1 MGAAGKVGY
10 PCMLPPALGFLE
22 EEAHQAAPGSPGLV
36 HHPTSSHSMPLKA
49 LALLP
54 TFISLA
60 AKGSCGFGAEL
71 AWFELQPQ
79 PHFQP
84 LMYCGEMEK
93 GWVGLVQGIL
103 GRAGGVSSP

>member
-10 PCMLPPALGFLE
+10 PSMLPPALGFLE
-22 EEAHQAAPGSPGLV
+22 EEARQAAPGSPGVV
-36 HHPTSSHSMPLKA
+36 HHPTSPHSTPLQA

-60 AKGSCGFGAEL
+60 TKGSCGFGAEL

-79 PHFQP
+79 PH
-84 LMYCGEMEK
+84 
-93 GWVGLVQGIL
+93 
-103 GRAGGVSSP
+103 SSPSCTVVNCRKAG

>member
-10 PCMLPPALGFLE
+10 PSILPPALGFLE
-22 EEAHQAAPGSPGLV
+22 EETHQAAPGSPGVV
-36 HHPTSSHSMPLKA
+36 HHPTSPHSTPLQA

-60 AKGSCGFGAEL
+60 AKGSCGFRAEL
-71 AWFELQPQ
+71 AWFEFQPQ

-84 LMYCGEMEK
+84 FMYCGELEEV
-93 GWVGLVQGIL
+93 WVGLVQGTL
-103 GRAGGVSSP
+103 GKAGGVSSP